1 MIVRR
6 LEAGDE
12 TVAREAVVRFKHAYP
27 NVDHLRRFLV
37 NEDHYFYVAEV
48 DGELAGFLLA
58 YKMQRCDGA
67 RAMMFLYE
75 IEVLSRHR
83 RQGIGRA
90 LVEAVKAECER
101 QGVLKMF
108 VFTEESNEPA
118 QRLYLS
124 SGGRLEQKGAL
135 LFHF

>member
-6 LEAGDE
+6 LHAGDE
-12 TVAREAVVRFKHAYP
+12 AVAREAVARLKNAYP
-27 NVDHLRRFLV
+27 TVDHTRRFLGNV
-37 NEDHYFYVAEV
+37 NHYFYVAEV
-48 DGELAGFLLA
+48 GGELAGFLLA
-58 YKMQRCDGA
+58 YKMERCDGE

-75 IEVLSRHR
+75 IEVLSRYR

-90 LVEAVKAECER
+90 LVEAVKGECER
-101 QGVLKMF
+101 QGFLKMF
-108 VFTEESNEPA
+108 VITEESNEPA
-118 QRLYLS
+118 QRLYLA